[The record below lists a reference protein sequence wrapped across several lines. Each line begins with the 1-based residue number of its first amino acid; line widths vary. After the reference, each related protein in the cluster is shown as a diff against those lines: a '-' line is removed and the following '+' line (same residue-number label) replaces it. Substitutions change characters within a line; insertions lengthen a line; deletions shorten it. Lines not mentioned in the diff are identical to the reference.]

1 MPQIPYIHFQKKR
14 TEKVDWVEP
23 LKKFIQA
30 TSIDENQY
38 INECNILNKLRQDIQ
53 EENMDVT
60 NLNMLYK
67 YYGQIEFLSLRFPI
81 DEKNIRILFT
91 WYCAFTNTAISQ
103 YSLAYEKACVMFNIA
118 ATLSTIGTT
127 LDRSKED
134 EIKKAYHY
142 FQSSAGIF
150 EFINTNFLHAP
161 SFDLEKDNIQSL
173 CEIMLAQAQEVLCE
187 KQINES
193 KKPSII
199 SKLCAQTAWYY
210 ENIISKISKNV
221 QKKIFKKYWLQLCE
235 IKQKYYNSIAHL
247 NKALVDEENNKYG
260 EALAHLA
267 IANTQCREASK
278 LSLSLLLSIST
289 SDKLK
294 FDPMSYFN
302 NIIKNLS
309 MQIQEKKNKLNHDN
323 DYVYYQSIVSEE
335 SLKPLER
342 LSMAKATPI
351 QEIYVNQNI
360 QELIGQDIFYKFIPI
375 SIHESVSLYSEE
387 KAKLIRKELERCE
400 TADLELDITLA
411 HLKLPDSLKQYK
423 YNDSIIVKELSK
435 VPEEIIELSKSM
447 LDQEKDCKVLSLINS
462 LLNLKEKINI
472 DLNEIEFIMNEEE
485 QECESMREKYLHKW
499 SQIPSSSLT
508 LLMKKQ
514 LSLYRENLSSY
525 ADLHSQLISEYNSF
539 EHQITT
545 LIEGEKNIEKNYER
559 EIKKVI
565 QSSQTNLLDLDD
577 SNDIQ
582 NGVNKIENILKKLSI
597 IKRERQATLKDL
609 KERICNDDI
618 SNILILKKAKPD
630 TEKQIFLSELEKF
643 KLHETRLSETIYHQA
658 QILRNLTLDFEN
670 LQSISSKSPIIQKW
684 TKMTETNTNV
694 SNIFKETYK
703 KYCNIRSRILDI
715 ISSYKELKNLSS
727 LLLLNTKKFVDDR
740 RQKIQYN

>member
-1 MPQIPYIHFQKKR
+1 
-14 TEKVDWVEP
+14 
-23 LKKFIQA
+23 
-30 TSIDENQY
+30 
-38 INECNILNKLRQDIQ
+38 
-53 EENMDVT
+53 MDVI

-67 YYGQIEFLSLRFPI
+67 YYGQLEFLGLRFPI

-127 LDRSKED
+127 RDRSKED

-199 SKLCAQTAWYY
+199 YKLCAQTAWYY

-235 IKQKYYNSIAHL
+235 IKQKYYSSIAHL

-267 IANTQCREASK
+267 IASTQSREASK

-289 SDKLK
+289 SDKQN

-323 DYVYYQSIVSEE
+323 DYIYYQSIVSEE

-400 TADLELDITLA
+400 TADLELDITLS

-423 YNDSIIVKELSK
+423 YNDSIIIKELSR
-435 VPEEIIELSKSM
+435 VPEEIIELSKSI
-447 LDQEKDCKVLSLINS
+447 LDQERDCKVSSLINS

-485 QECESMREKYLHKW
+485 QECETMREKYLHKW

-514 LSLYRENLSSY
+514 LSLYRESLSSY
-525 ADLHSQLISEYNSF
+525 ANLHSQLISEYNSF
-539 EHQITT
+539 AHQIAT
-545 LIEGEKNIEKNYER
+545 LIEGEKNIEKNYEQ
-559 EIKKVI
+559 EIKKAI

-577 SNDIQ
+577 SSDIQ
-582 NGVNKIENILKKLSI
+582 NEVNKIEDMLKKLNI
-597 IKRERQATLKDL
+597 IKRERQTTLKDL
-609 KERICNDDI
+609 KEKICDDDI

-684 TKMTETNTNV
+684 TKITETNTNV
-694 SNIFKETYK
+694 SNNFKGTYK
-703 KYCNIRSRILDI
+703 KYFDIRSRILDM
-715 ISSYKELKNLSS
+715 ISSYKELKSLSS

-740 RQKIQYN
+740 RHEGANILFHIKATS